1 MADGWFYLA
10 MNKIMRYTSIATFAF
25 LSTVFSPISLM
36 AQSGKG
42 LGFPC
47 YSNQFKLELTTT
59 KTSITTCNDTIQL
72 SVSYTGSPDVYW
84 TDGYYGS
91 SRVVSSSGY
100 YQAYAYDSNFFCADT
115 TAGVMV
121 TVNDAYIKA
130 YSGSFTNP
138 TKLCDGSS
146 VTLYSYS
153 TAPVK
158 WNTGETSSNI
168 EVTKAGKYFAVV
180 KSINGCVDTSEILEV
195 IKSSVSRL
203 TIKANSDTIICLG
216 DSVELELTTK
226 YGFNSFFWNPYYSK
240 SNKIKIGGSG
250 GINAYAL
257 DSATGCSI
265 TSNTI
270 QVKVLTPSVE
280 PLCMVTV
287 DSATGKNKLIWK
299 VTPNQR
305 TAYYNI
311 YRESN
316 FAGEFD
322 LIGDA
327 DLTNAGTFLDTQVNP
342 KQRPFTYYID
352 AIDSC
357 NNKAEYSKYY
367 AHTTLHLT
375 ANLGVNGENNLNWSD
390 YVGIYPLNTYII
402 YRSNNSGKFTAI
414 ASVAATVKSFS
425 DLTPPSGKNRYYIG
439 IKGQTACDTTGNTLS
454 INSNMVALGLLSTQD
469 IKKQGISI
477 SPNPCSDFLEIQ
489 LGAIRNTTLT
499 IYNAQGSVVRQ
510 IQVSGESQ
518 PRIQVSELP
527 AGVYWINDAM
537 GRSSKFIKE

>member
-1 MADGWFYLA
+1 
-10 MNKIMRYTSIATFAF
+10 MRYTFIATFAF
-25 LSTVFSPISLM
+25 LSTLFSPISLM
-36 AQSGKG
+36 AQSSKG

-47 YSNQFKLELTTT
+47 YSNDFKLELTTT
-59 KTSITTCNDTIQL
+59 KKSITTCNDTVQL

-84 TDGYYGS
+84 TDGYYGTT
-91 SRVVSSSGY
+91 RVVSSSGY

-115 TAGVMV
+115 TAAVMV

-153 TAPVK
+153 TTSVK
-158 WNTGETSSNI
+158 WNTGETSNNI
-168 EVTKAGKYFAVV
+168 EVTKAGKYFAIS
-180 KSINGCVDTSEILEV
+180 KSVNGCVDTSEILEV
-195 IKSSVSRL
+195 VVNSVKRL
-203 TIKANSDTIICLG
+203 NIKANSDTIICLG
-216 DSVELELTTK
+216 DSVELELTTQ
-226 YGFNSFFWNPYYSK
+226 YGYNSFFWNPYYSK
-240 SNKIKIGGSG
+240 SKKIKIGGSG
-250 GINAYAL
+250 GINVYAL

-270 QVKVLTPSVE
+270 QVSVLTPSIE

-287 DSATGKNKLIWK
+287 DSATGRNKLIWNVSPGK
-299 VTPNQR
+299 R

-390 YVGIYPLNTYII
+390 YVGIFPLNTYII

-439 IKGQTACDTTGNTLS
+439 IKGQTACDTTGSTLS

-489 LGAIRNTTLT
+489 LGAIPSTTLT

>member
-1 MADGWFYLA
+1 MADGWFYLV
-10 MNKIMRYTSIATFAF
+10 MNKIMRYTFIATFAF
-25 LSTVFSPISLM
+25 LSTVFRPISLM

-454 INSNMVALGLLSTQD
+454 VNSNMVALGLLSTQD

-499 IYNAQGSVVRQ
+499 IYNAQGSIVRQ

-537 GRSSKFIKE
+537 DRSSKFIKE

>member
-1 MADGWFYLA
+1 MVYFA
-10 MNKIMRYTSIATFAF
+10 MNKIMRYTFIATFAF
-25 LSTVFSPISLM
+25 LSTLFSPISLM
-36 AQSGKG
+36 AQSSKG

-47 YSNQFKLELTTT
+47 YSNDFKLELTTT
-59 KTSITTCNDTIQL
+59 KKSITTCNDTVQL
-72 SVSYTGSPDVYW
+72 SVSYTGRPDIYW
-84 TDGYYGS
+84 TDGYYGAT
-91 SRVVSSSGY
+91 RVVSSSGVF
-100 YQAYAYDSNFFCADT
+100 QAYAYDSAFNCVDT
-115 TAGVMV
+115 SAAVMV

-158 WNTGETSSNI
+158 WNTGETSNNI
-168 EVTKAGKYFAVV
+168 EVTKAGKYFAIA
-180 KSINGCVDTSEILEV
+180 KSVNGCVDTSEILEV
-195 IKSSVSRL
+195 VVNSVKRL
-203 TIKANSDTIICLG
+203 NIKANSDTIICLG
-216 DSVELELTTK
+216 DSVELELTTQ
-226 YGFNSFFWNPYYSK
+226 YGYNSFFWNPYYSK
-240 SNKIKIGGSG
+240 SKKIKIGGSG
-250 GINAYAL
+250 GINVYAL

-270 QVKVLTPSVE
+270 QVSVLTPSIE

-287 DSATGKNKLIWK
+287 DSATGRNKLIWNVSSGK
-299 VTPNQR
+299 R

-327 DLTNAGTFLDTQVNP
+327 DLTNAGTFLDTQANP

-489 LGAIRNTTLT
+489 LGAIPSTTLT

>member
-1 MADGWFYLA
+1 
-10 MNKIMRYTSIATFAF
+10 MRYTFIATFAF
-25 LSTVFSPISLM
+25 LSTLFSPISLM
-36 AQSGKG
+36 AQSSKG

-47 YSNQFKLELTTT
+47 YSNDFKLELTTT
-59 KTSITTCNDTIQL
+59 KKSITTCNDTVQL
-72 SVSYTGSPDVYW
+72 SVSYTGRPDIYW
-84 TDGYYGS
+84 TDGYYGAT
-91 SRVVSSSGY
+91 RVVSSSGVF
-100 YQAYAYDSNFFCADT
+100 QAYAYDSAFNCVDT
-115 TAGVMV
+115 TAAVMV

-158 WNTGETSSNI
+158 WNTGETSNNI
-168 EVTKAGKYFAVV
+168 EVTKAGKYFAIA
-180 KSINGCVDTSEILEV
+180 KSVNGCEDTSEILEV
-195 IKSSVSRL
+195 VVNSVKRL
-203 TIKANSDTIICLG
+203 NIKANSDTIICLG
-216 DSVELELTTK
+216 DSVELELTTR
-226 YGFNSFFWNPYYSK
+226 YGYNSFFWNPYYSK
-240 SNKIKIGGSG
+240 SKKIKIGGSG
-250 GINAYAL
+250 GINVYAL

-270 QVKVLTPSVE
+270 QVSVLTPSIE

-287 DSATGKNKLIWK
+287 DSATGRNKLIWK

-390 YVGIYPLNTYII
+390 YVGIFPLNTYII

-489 LGAIRNTTLT
+489 LGSVPSTTLT

>member
-1 MADGWFYLA
+1 M
-10 MNKIMRYTSIATFAF
+10 
-25 LSTVFSPISLM
+25 
-36 AQSGKG
+36 
-42 LGFPC
+42 
-47 YSNQFKLELTTT
+47 
-59 KTSITTCNDTIQL
+59 
-72 SVSYTGSPDVYW
+72 
-84 TDGYYGS
+84 
-91 SRVVSSSGY
+91 
-100 YQAYAYDSNFFCADT
+100 
-115 TAGVMV
+115 
-121 TVNDAYIKA
+121 
-130 YSGSFTNP
+130 
-138 TKLCDGSS
+138 
-146 VTLYSYS
+146 
-153 TAPVK
+153 
-158 WNTGETSSNI
+158 
-168 EVTKAGKYFAVV
+168 
-180 KSINGCVDTSEILEV
+180 NGCVDTSEILEV

-216 DSVELELTTK
+216 DSVELELTTQ
-226 YGFNSFFWNPYYSK
+226 YGFNSFFWNPYYNTSRIV
-240 SNKIKIGGSG
+240 KIVAPGA
-250 GINAYAL
+250 INVFAL
-257 DSATGCSI
+257 DSATGCGI
-265 TSNTI
+265 KSNSI

-287 DSATGKNKLIWK
+287 DSATGRNKLIWK

-322 LIGDA
+322 FIGDA

-342 KQRPFTYYID
+342 KQRPFTYDID

-357 NNKAEYSKYY
+357 NNRAEYSKYY

-402 YRSNNSGKFTAI
+402 YRSNNPGKFTAI

-439 IKGQTACDTTGNTLS
+439 IKGQTACDTAGNTLS
-454 INSNMVALGLLSTQD
+454 VNSNMVALGLLSTQD
-469 IKKQGISI
+469 LKKQGISI

-489 LGAIRNTTLT
+489 LGSVRNTTLT

-518 PRIQVSELP
+518 TRIQVSELP

>member
-1 MADGWFYLA
+1 MVHFA
-10 MNKIMRYTSIATFAF
+10 MNKIMRYTFIATFAF
-25 LSTVFSPISLM
+25 LSTLFSPISLM
-36 AQSGKG
+36 AQSSKG

-47 YSNQFKLELTTT
+47 YSNDFKLELTTT
-59 KTSITTCNDTIQL
+59 KKSITTCNDTVQL
-72 SVSYTGSPDVYW
+72 SVSYTGRPDIYW
-84 TDGYYGS
+84 TDGYYGAT
-91 SRVVSSSGY
+91 RVVSSSGVF
-100 YQAYAYDSNFFCADT
+100 QAYAYDSAFNCVDT
-115 TAGVMV
+115 TAAVMV

-158 WNTGETSSNI
+158 WNTGETSNNI
-168 EVTKAGKYFAVV
+168 EVTKAGKYFAIA
-180 KSINGCVDTSEILEV
+180 KSVNGCEDTSEILEV
-195 IKSSVSRL
+195 VVNSVKRL
-203 TIKANSDTIICLG
+203 NIKANSDTIICLG
-216 DSVELELTTK
+216 DSVEMELTTQ
-226 YGFNSFFWNPYYSK
+226 YGYNSFFWNPYYSK
-240 SNKIKIGGSG
+240 SKKIKIGGSG
-250 GINAYAL
+250 GINVYAL

-265 TSNTI
+265 KSNTI
-270 QVKVLTPSVE
+270 QVSVLTPSIE

-287 DSATGKNKLIWK
+287 DSATGRNKLIWNVSPGK
-299 VTPNQR
+299 R

-425 DLTPPSGKNRYYIG
+425 DLNPPSGKNRYYIG
-439 IKGQTACDTTGNTLS
+439 IKGQTACDTTGSTLS

-489 LGAIRNTTLT
+489 LGAIPSTTLT

>member
-1 MADGWFYLA
+1 MVYFA
-10 MNKIMRYTSIATFAF
+10 MNKIMRYTFIATFAF
-25 LSTVFSPISLM
+25 LSTLFSPISLM
-36 AQSGKG
+36 AQSSKG

-47 YSNQFKLELTTT
+47 YSNDFKLELTTT
-59 KTSITTCNDTIQL
+59 KKSITTCNDTVQL

-84 TDGYYGS
+84 TDGYYGTT
-91 SRVVSSSGY
+91 RVVSSSGY

-153 TAPVK
+153 TTPVK
-158 WNTGETSSNI
+158 WNTGETSNNI
-168 EVTKAGKYFAVV
+168 EVTKAGKYFAIA
-180 KSINGCVDTSEILEV
+180 KSVNGCVDTSEILEV
-195 IKSSVSRL
+195 VVNSVKGLS
-203 TIKANSDTIICLG
+203 IKANSDTIICLG
-216 DSVELELTTK
+216 DSVEMELTTQ
-226 YGFNSFFWNPYYSK
+226 YGYNSFFWNPYYSK
-240 SNKIKIGGSG
+240 SKKIKIGGSG
-250 GINAYAL
+250 GINVYAL

-265 TSNTI
+265 KSNTI
-270 QVKVLTPSVE
+270 QVTVLTPSIE

-287 DSATGKNKLIWK
+287 DSATGRNKLIWNVSPGK
-299 VTPNQR
+299 R
-305 TAYYNI
+305 IAYYNI

-489 LGAIRNTTLT
+489 LGAIPNTTLT

>member
-1 MADGWFYLA
+1 MVYFA
-10 MNKIMRYTSIATFAF
+10 MNKIMRYTFIATFAF
-25 LSTVFSPISLM
+25 LSTLFSPISLM
-36 AQSGKG
+36 AQSSKG

-47 YSNQFKLELTTT
+47 YSNDFKLELTTT
-59 KTSITTCNDTIQL
+59 KKSITTCNDTVQL
-72 SVSYTGSPDVYW
+72 SVSYTGRPDIYW
-84 TDGYYGS
+84 TDGYYGAT
-91 SRVVSSSGY
+91 RVVSSSGVF
-100 YQAYAYDSNFFCADT
+100 QAYAYDSAFNCVDT
-115 TAGVMV
+115 TAAVMV

-158 WNTGETSSNI
+158 WNTGETSNNI
-168 EVTKAGKYFAVV
+168 EVTKAGKYFAIA
-180 KSINGCVDTSEILEV
+180 KSVNGCEDTSEILEV
-195 IKSSVSRL
+195 VVNSVKRL
-203 TIKANSDTIICLG
+203 NIKANSDTIICLG
-216 DSVELELTTK
+216 DSVELELTTR
-226 YGFNSFFWNPYYSK
+226 YGYNSFFWNPYYSK
-240 SNKIKIGGSG
+240 SKKIKIGGSG
-250 GINAYAL
+250 GINVYAL

-270 QVKVLTPSVE
+270 QVSVLTPSIE

-287 DSATGKNKLIWK
+287 DSATGRNKLIWK

-390 YVGIYPLNTYII
+390 YVGIFPLNTYII

-489 LGAIRNTTLT
+489 LGSVPSTTLT

>member
-1 MADGWFYLA
+1 MADGWFYLV
-10 MNKIMRYTSIATFAF
+10 MNKIMRYTFIATFAF

-59 KTSITTCNDTIQL
+59 KTSITTCNDTVQL
-72 SVSYTGSPDVYW
+72 SVSSTGNPQVYW

-91 SRVVSSSGY
+91 SRVVSSNGVF
-100 YQAYAYDSNFFCADT
+100 QAYAYDSAFNCVDT
-115 TAGVMV
+115 TASVAV
-121 TVNDAYIKA
+121 TVNDAYVNI
-130 YSGSFTNP
+130 YSGAGTNP
-138 TKLCDGSS
+138 TKLCEGNY
-146 VTLYSYS
+146 VTLYAYS

-158 WNTGETSSNI
+158 WNTGDSTNTI
-168 EVTKAGKYFAVV
+168 LVTKGGKYRAIST
-180 KSINGCVDTSEILEV
+180 SINGCSDTSEFLEV
-195 IKSSVSRL
+195 IVNKVKSL

-216 DSVELELTTK
+216 DTVELELTTK
-226 YGFNSFFWNPYYSK
+226 YGYNNMYWNPYYNTSRIV
-240 SNKIKIGGSG
+240 KIVAPGT
-250 GINAYAL
+250 INVFAL
-257 DSATGCSI
+257 DSATSCGI
-265 TSNTI
+265 KSNSI

-357 NNKAEYSKYY
+357 NNRAEYSKYY

-454 INSNMVALGLLSTQD
+454 VNSNMVALGLLSTQD

-489 LGAIRNTTLT
+489 LGAVRNTALT

-518 PRIQVSELP
+518 TRIQVSELP

>member
-1 MADGWFYLA
+1 MVNFA
-10 MNKIMRYTSIATFAF
+10 MNKIMRYTFIATFAF
-25 LSTVFSPISLM
+25 LSTLFSPISLM
-36 AQSGKG
+36 SQSSKG

-47 YSNQFKLELTTT
+47 YSNDFKLELTTT
-59 KTSITTCNDTIQL
+59 KKSITTCNDTVQL

-84 TDGYYGS
+84 TDGYYGTT
-91 SRVVSSSGY
+91 RVVSSSGY
-100 YQAYAYDSNFFCADT
+100 YQAYAYDSNFLCADT
-115 TAGVMV
+115 TAAVMV

-153 TAPVK
+153 TTSVK
-158 WNTGETSSNI
+158 WNTGETSNNI
-168 EVTKAGKYFAVV
+168 EVTKAGKYFAIS
-180 KSINGCVDTSEILEV
+180 KSVNGCVDTSEILEV
-195 IKSSVSRL
+195 VVNSVKRL
-203 TIKANSDTIICLG
+203 NIKANSDTIICLG
-216 DSVELELTTK
+216 DSVEMELTTQ
-226 YGFNSFFWNPYYSK
+226 YGYNSFFWNPYYSK
-240 SNKIKIGGSG
+240 SKKIKIGGSG
-250 GINAYAL
+250 GINVYAL

-265 TSNTI
+265 KSNTI
-270 QVKVLTPSVE
+270 QVTVLAPSIE

-287 DSATGKNKLIWK
+287 DSATGRNKLIWNVSPGK
-299 VTPNQR
+299 R

-390 YVGIYPLNTYII
+390 YVGIFPLNTYII

-439 IKGQTACDTTGNTLS
+439 IKGQTACDTTGSTLS

-489 LGAIRNTTLT
+489 LGSIPSTTLT

-527 AGVYWINDAM
+527 AGVYWINDTM

>member
-1 MADGWFYLA
+1 MANGWFYLV
-10 MNKIMRYTSIATFAF
+10 MNKIMRYTFIATFAF

-59 KTSITTCNDTIQL
+59 KTSITTCNDTVQL

-91 SRVVSSSGY
+91 SRVVSSSGVF
-100 YQAYAYDSNFFCADT
+100 QAYAYDSAFNCVDT
-115 TAGVMV
+115 TASVAV

-216 DSVELELTTK
+216 DSAELELTTK

>member
-10 MNKIMRYTSIATFAF
+10 MNKIMRYTFIATFAF